1 MAIESFGSDT
11 LSVQTLLQTLAEQA
25 KHLYSA
31 DSVPQWGIVLLA
43 ILVALYTRRRML
55 IKLGESGSASS
66 GLRRIAYRSLE
77 RLLWPIS
84 MLVVLWAGQF
94 TLQLWQDDTPI
105 LNVLVPLTSS
115 FAAIRLIVYFLRKSL
130 KGGPLLKASESL
142 IAGIIWIIVGLY
154 LLNLLP
160 QVVAALD
167 AVGVNLGDFRLSILS
182 GLKLFFLIIIA
193 LTIAGWISHLLE
205 VRLAESKALNAS
217 ARVGLIKTI
226 KFALITIAVLA
237 TLSSVGFDM
246 STFAVFGGA
255 LGVGLGFGLQR
266 IAANFISGFIVI
278 FDRSIKPGDVITI
291 GEQFGW
297 VQELRSR
304 YIVLR
309 NREGVDTLIPNEN
322 LITSDVINW
331 SYADTNTRIKINVD
345 ISYDDDPEEA
355 LKIMEECA
363 LVSDRVLKDPAPVAR
378 LIDFGDNGIQLQ
390 LRVWI
395 ADAMN
400 GFEGVRSPIKIEI
413 FKRFKEAGITIPFP
427 QRDLH
432 VKSLTPAV
440 LESLE
445 RLVKRQQAQ
454 DESHNRNESER

>member
-1 MAIESFGSDT
+1 MAIEPLNTDA
-11 LSVQTLLQTLAEQA
+11 LNVQTLLQVLAEHTS
-25 KHLYSA
+25 HLYST
-31 DSVPQWGIVLLA
+31 DSVAQWFTLAVA
-43 ILVALYTRRRML
+43 ILVALYIRRRML
-55 IKLGESGSASS
+55 LKLNESGSASQ
-66 GLRRIAYRSLE
+66 GLRRITYRALE
-77 RLLWPIS
+77 RILWPIS
-84 MLVVLWAGQF
+84 MLIVLAFGRF
-94 TLQLWQDDTPI
+94 IIQLWQAETPI
-105 LNVLVPLTSS
+105 LNLLVPLTSS
-115 FAAIRLIVYFLRKSL
+115 FAAIRLIVYFLRKSI
-130 KGGPLLKASESL
+130 KGGPLLKASESF
-142 IAGIIWIIVGLY
+142 IAGLIWVIVGLY

-160 QVVAALD
+160 QVITALD
-167 AVGVNLGDFRLSILS
+167 SVGVNLGDFRLSILS

-193 LTIAGWISHLLE
+193 LTIAGWVSHLLE

-226 KFALITIAVLA
+226 KFALITIAVLV

-255 LGVGLGFGLQR
+255 LGVGIGFGLQR

-355 LKIMEECA
+355 IRIMEECA
-363 LVSDRVLKDPAPVAR
+363 LVSERVLKSPAPVAR
-378 LIDFGDNGIQLQ
+378 LIDFGDNGIQMQ

-395 ADAMN
+395 ADAEN
-400 GFEGVRSPIKIEI
+400 GFEGVRSPIKIAI
-413 FKRFKEAGITIPFP
+413 LKRFREAGIAIPFP

-432 VKSLTPAV
+432 VKSLTPDV

-445 RLVKRQQAQ
+445 RLIQRQQKE
-454 DESHNRNESER
+454 DESER

>member
-1 MAIESFGSDT
+1 MAIESLNTDA
-11 LSVQTLLQTLAEQA
+11 LNVQTLLQVVAEHVS
-25 KHLYSA
+25 HLYSA
-31 DSVPQWGIVLLA
+31 DSVLQWLVLGIA
-43 ILVALYTRRRML
+43 IAVALYTRRRML
-55 IKLGESGSASS
+55 LRLNESGSASH
-66 GLRRIAYRSLE
+66 GLRRMTYRALE
-77 RLLWPIS
+77 RILWPIS
-84 MLVVLWAGQF
+84 MLIVLASGRF
-94 TLQLWQDDTPI
+94 LIQLWQAETPI
-105 LNVLVPLTSS
+105 LNILVPLTSS
-115 FAAIRLIVYFLRKSL
+115 FAAIRLIVYFLRKSI
-130 KGGPLLKASESL
+130 KGGPLLKASESF
-142 IAGIIWIIVGLY
+142 IAGIIWVIVGLY

-160 QVVAALD
+160 QAVAALD

-217 ARVGLIKTI
+217 ARVGLIKTV
-226 KFALITIAVLA
+226 KFALITVAVLV

-278 FDRSIKPGDVITI
+278 FDRSVKPGDIITI

-322 LITSDVINW
+322 LITSEVINW
-331 SYADTNTRIKINVD
+331 SYSDTNTRIKIDVD

-355 LKIMEECA
+355 IRIMEECA

-378 LIDFGDNGIQLQ
+378 LMEFGDNGIGLQ

-395 ADAMN
+395 TDAVN

-432 VKSLTPAV
+432 VKSMTPEF
-440 LESLE
+440 LESVE
-445 RLVKRQQAQ
+445 RVLKRQATA
-454 DESHNRNESER
+454 DKSE

>member
-1 MAIESFGSDT
+1 M
-11 LSVQTLLQTLAEQA
+11 
-25 KHLYSA
+25 
-31 DSVPQWGIVLLA
+31 
-43 ILVALYTRRRML
+43 
-55 IKLGESGSASS
+55 
-66 GLRRIAYRSLE
+66 
-77 RLLWPIS
+77 
-84 MLVVLWAGQF
+84 
-94 TLQLWQDDTPI
+94 
-105 LNVLVPLTSS
+105 
-115 FAAIRLIVYFLRKSL
+115 
-130 KGGPLLKASESL
+130 
-142 IAGIIWIIVGLY
+142 
-154 LLNLLP
+154 
-160 QVVAALD
+160 
-167 AVGVNLGDFRLSILS
+167 
-182 GLKLFFLIIIA
+182 
-193 LTIAGWISHLLE
+193 TIAGWISHLLE
-205 VRLAESKALNAS
+205 IRLAETKALNAS
-217 ARVGLIKTI
+217 TRVGLIKFI
-226 KFALITIAVLA
+226 KFALITIAVLV

-278 FDRSIKPGDVITI
+278 FDRSVKPGDVITI

-322 LITSDVINW
+322 LITSEVINW
-331 SYADTNTRIKINVD
+331 SYSDTNTRIKINVD

-355 LKIMEECA
+355 IRIMEECA

-378 LIDFGDNGIQLQ
+378 LMEFGDNGIQLQ

-432 VKSLTPAV
+432 VKSLTPEV

-445 RLVKRQQAQ
+445 RLIQRQK
-454 DESHNRNESER
+454 ESDGGQSEP

>member
-1 MAIESFGSDT
+1 MAIEPLNTDA
-11 LSVQTLLQTLAEQA
+11 LNVQTLLQVLAEHTS
-25 KHLYSA
+25 HLYST
-31 DSVPQWGIVLLA
+31 DSVAQWLTLAIA

-55 IKLGESGSASS
+55 LKLNESGSASQ
-66 GLRRIAYRSLE
+66 GLRRMTYRALE
-77 RLLWPIS
+77 RILWPIS
-84 MLVVLWAGQF
+84 MLIVLAFGRF
-94 TLQLWQDDTPI
+94 IIQLWQAETPI
-105 LNVLVPLTSS
+105 LNLLVPLTSS
-115 FAAIRLIVYFLRKSL
+115 FAAIRLIVYFLRKSI
-130 KGGPLLKASESL
+130 KGGPLLKASESF
-142 IAGIIWIIVGLY
+142 IAGLIWVIVGLY

-160 QVVAALD
+160 QVITALD
-167 AVGVNLGDFRLSILS
+167 SVGVNLGDFRLSILS

-193 LTIAGWISHLLE
+193 LTIAGWVSHLLE

-226 KFALITIAVLA
+226 KFALITIAVLV

-255 LGVGLGFGLQR
+255 LGVGIGFGLQR

-355 LKIMEECA
+355 IRIMEECA
-363 LVSDRVLKDPAPVAR
+363 LVCERVLKSPAPVAR
-378 LIDFGDNGIQLQ
+378 LIDFGDNGIQMQ

-395 ADAMN
+395 ADAEN
-400 GFEGVRSPIKIEI
+400 GFEGVRSPIKIAI
-413 FKRFKEAGITIPFP
+413 LKRFREAGITIPFP

-432 VKSLTPAV
+432 VKSLTPDV

-445 RLVKRQQAQ
+445 RLIQRQQKE
-454 DESHNRNESER
+454 DESER